1 MFLILILSIL
11 GISFAIGFAAS
22 GIWNKNSV
30 QWKAFP
36 AFYTFLP
43 AVISILVYYFLQ
55 KTWSFGYLSYT
66 QVDPVF
72 LAVGIVTPIVV
83 FLVNIVLMRYVF
95 HYQMKDG
102 IDWRKSLL
110 DFPLNVLVILIFIAG
125 EEIGWRGFLQKLL
138 IDEYGKVA
146 GIVILGLVW
155 GIWHAP
161 IALKGYNMGS
171 HFWAEA
177 FILYPFMCVCLSMP
191 MAVITIQSGSIWP
204 ALLFH
209 AVNNSLGGIGLML
222 FDHKGS
228 LMDMLP
234 NILTGVLLLLPF
246 AFFL

>member
-1 MFLILILSIL
+1 MYLILILSIL

-22 GIWNKNSV
+22 GIWKKETA

-36 AFYTFLP
+36 TFYTFLP
-43 AVISILVYYFLQ
+43 AVISILLFYFLQ
-55 KTWSFGYLSYT
+55 RTWSFGYLSFI
-66 QVDPVF
+66 QADPLF
-72 LAVGIVTPIVV
+72 LAAGIVIPIVV
-83 FLVNIVLMRYVF
+83 FIVNIILMCYVF
-95 HYQMKDG
+95 HYEMKAG

-110 DFPLNVLVILIFIAG
+110 EFPLNVLVILIFIAG

-146 GIVILGLVW
+146 GILILGLVW

-177 FILYPFMCVCLSMP
+177 FILYPFMCACLSMP
-191 MAVITIQSGSIWP
+191 MAFITIQSGSIWP

-222 FDHKGS
+222 FDRKGS
-228 LMDMLP
+228 LLDMLP
-234 NILTGVLLLLPF
+234 NILTGSLLLLPF
-246 AFFL
+246 VFFL

>member
-1 MFLILILSIL
+1 MYLILITSIL

-22 GIWNKNSV
+22 GIWNKNSA

-36 AFYTFLP
+36 TFYTFLP
-43 AVISILVYYFLQ
+43 AVVSILVFHFLQ
-55 KTWSFGYLSYT
+55 RTWSFGYLSFNKFDLVY
-66 QVDPVF
+66 VAAGIVIPLVVFIVNVF
-72 LAVGIVTPIVV
+72 L
-83 FLVNIVLMRYVF
+83 MRFVF

-102 IDWRKSLL
+102 IDWRKSILEL
-110 DFPLNVLVILIFIAG
+110 PLNVLLILIFIAG

-138 IDEYGKVA
+138 IDEFGVVT

-191 MAVITIQSGSIWP
+191 MALITIQSGSIWP

-209 AVNNSLGGIGLML
+209 AVNNSLGGIGLMF
-222 FDHKGS
+222 FDRKGS
-228 LMDMLP
+228 LMDIVP
-234 NILTGVLLLLPF
+234 NIVTGVLLLLPF